1 MPDDIAGYIDRSYVK
16 GLAYKYAA
24 GPIPTVFTGNINEV
38 SDDLLVKAM
47 YVVND
52 GSATGDFPTVGGQYL
67 LNTIRYGNDYY
78 LQTAVTIS
86 SDNIIE
92 YSRIYS
98 NGSWTKWVTSN
109 PGDTKSQVNT
119 LSGSVDEIYVKGK
132 DGNPSTGM
140 LVDLTSRVT
149 TLDKENGRV
158 ARVESAASMNASG
171 IDSLNGKLSNKI
183 QQIVISQNVSMR
195 TAGEVN
201 GYFQLGTELNYPAN
215 GVLIGMTVNT
225 SLIGQIAGTVYMLS
239 YSANGTKPY
248 INYQKGSGVTFS
260 NVPHDFIF
268 TFYVP

>member
-109 PGDTKSQVNT
+109 PGDTKSQVDT
-119 LSGSVDEIYVKGK
+119 LSARVDAIYNTNV
-132 DGNPSTGM
+132 NPNTGM

-149 TLDKENGRV
+149 ALDRENGRV
-158 ARVESAASMNASG
+158 ASVETAASTNKTN

-183 QQIVISQNVSMR
+183 QQVTLSRNIKMTSQSE
-195 TAGEVN
+195 TFGQ
-201 GYFQLGTELNYPAN
+201 FKLDTLNYPAN
-215 GVLIGMTVNT
+215 GILMGMRVNT
-225 SLIGQIAGTVYMLS
+225 QWPGNISGVIYMLV
-239 YSANGTKPY
+239 YAADGAQPF
-248 INYQKGSGVTFS
+248 INYQKAPSVTF
-260 NVPHDFIF
+260 NQVHDFIF